1 MEFGKLDPD
10 DKESI
15 AHLAREIK
23 GEIAG
28 WVKAAERG
36 RETQY
41 PLYSSLDQAH
51 KKIIAVIER
60 YTSTCSSHI
69 IEKVREDVRKM
80 FEWHISAKTNDNA
93 FWRIQEDID
102 KLFAGIA

>member
-1 MEFGKLDPD
+1 MELDPD

-15 AHLAREIK
+15 THLAREIK

-36 RETQY
+36 RETQKPY
-41 PLYSSLDQAH
+41 YSLDQAH
-51 KKIIAVIER
+51 KEIIAVIER
-60 YTSTCSSHI
+60 YASICSSHAL
-69 IEKVREDVRKM
+69 EKVREDVQKM

-93 FWRIQEDID
+93 FWRIQGDID
-102 KLFAGIA
+102 KLFVDIT